1 MFENVKWICSRC
13 RRINHLCY
21 DVWGWCKAKNKFWK
35 KMTRAEKREV
45 KTAAADI
52 IDMRDY
58 LNDCYEFIRGVGD
71 CAVRKNPRKIIDA
84 KLRLK
89 GVINCI
95 NNIDIKDLIN

>member
-1 MFENVKWICSRC
+1 MEKDDSC
-13 RRINHLCY
+13 R
-21 DVWGWCKAKNKFWK
+21 
-35 KMTRAEKREV
+35 KREV
-45 KTAAADI
+45 KIAAADI

-71 CAVRKNPRKIIDA
+71 CAVRKNPRKITDA